1 MPPEA
6 TFVAAAVFSDRLVT
20 AMHEPA
26 IIAHSLSPY
35 SEPKMSISTKP
46 ARGMRDFLAEDVL
59 KREYV
64 IERIVQAYRSVG
76 FEPLETPAIER
87 LDVLTSKYGDEGDQ
101 LMFKILKRADKLKQA
116 DLSDSN
122 SLADLALHYDLT
134 VPMARAY
141 ANNRN
146 DLPRYY
152 KRYQIQPV
160 WRADRPQRGR
170 FREFY
175 QCDVDFVG
183 SDSLVAEVEVITA
196 MFSALERLSFEDV
209 TVRLNDRRILQG
221 MLRSAGVDDGKHEQS
236 MAILDRFDKIGA
248 EQVVSQLQ
256 SEAGLRLESAEQL
269 AELFDEQD
277 LDAATHLKHIGA
289 RLEAAEQP
297 TDAVD
302 GLASLI
308 RMLPSSEG
316 IHITYDPGLV
326 RGLSYYTGTVMEF
339 STAGF
344 NGSIA
349 GGGRYD
355 GLVSS
360 FLKDDVPAVG
370 GSLGLE
376 RLLVMM
382 DERDMFPDLHNRCDI
397 MVARMAEEGLAE
409 NMALAATV
417 RATGRSCAVFPETR
431 KMGQQLQYADDI
443 GAKHVLIQGPREL
456 EAGTV
461 VIRSMATREQQTVLL
476 GEVAAYLDTI

>member
-1 MPPEA
+1 
-6 TFVAAAVFSDRLVT
+6 
-20 AMHEPA
+20 
-26 IIAHSLSPY
+26 
-35 SEPKMSISTKP
+35 MSISSKP

-59 KREYV
+59 KRQYV
-64 IERIVQAYRSVG
+64 MERIVQAYRSFG
-76 FEPLETPAIER
+76 FQPLETPAIER
-87 LDVLTSKYGDEGDQ
+87 LDVLTSKYGAEGDQ
-101 LMFKILKRADKLKQA
+101 LMFKILKRAEKLEKA
-116 DLSDSN
+116 DVNQIDSLS
-122 SLADLALHYDLT
+122 DLALHYDLT

-146 DLPRYY
+146 ELPRYY

-183 SDSLVAEVEVITA
+183 TDSIVAEIEVISA
-196 MFSALERLSFEDV
+196 MFSALERLSFQDV

-221 MLRSAGVDDGKHEQS
+221 LLRGAGVSEDKHGHS
-236 MAILDRFDKIGA
+236 MAILDRFDKIGV
-248 EQVVSQLQ
+248 EQVVNQLQ
-256 SEAGLRLESAEQL
+256 SEAGLSKESA
-269 AELFDEQD
+269 QD
-277 LDAATHLKHIGA
+277 LASLFEENTLDPHAYLKEIGA
-289 RLEAAEQP
+289 RLTRGGQP

-302 GLASLI
+302 TLGDLI
-308 RMLPSSEG
+308 RMIPAADG
-316 IHITYDPGLV
+316 IHIAYDPGLV
-326 RGLSYYTGTVMEF
+326 RGLSYYTGTIMEF

-360 FLKDDVPAVG
+360 FLKDEVPSVG

-397 MVARMAEEGLAE
+397 LIARMDKDALVE

-417 RATGRSCAVFPETR
+417 RATGRSCTVFPETR
-431 KMGQQLQYADDI
+431 KMAQQLKYAEQINAQY
-443 GAKHVLIQGPREL
+443 VLIQGKREL

-461 VIRSMATREQQTVLL
+461 VVRSMADRSQETVALNEL
-476 GEVAAYLDTI
+476 EAYLATL